1 MHFKGVIMQNKF
13 NEEDKKK
20 VIDFLNLVAEK
31 GNFNLDTKE
40 VIKFYGLLSYMQQ
53 TLLPKID
60 ENMLEVK
67 KVIEN
72 KKEEK

>member
-1 MHFKGVIMQNKF
+1 MQNKF